1 MGVEDME
8 VKPDEWGTLAY
19 GLLACIAATCVTYL
33 ILRAW
38 PRQHY
43 PRFFA
48 AMAGV
53 ASVATMY
60 VFQIPGAGFALGAVG
75 ILLYIGVMG
84 GGALLS

>member
-1 MGVEDME
+1 M
-8 VKPDEWGTLAY
+8 KPDEWGTFAY
-19 GLLACIAATCVTYL
+19 GLLACIVATCVTYV

-53 ASVATMY
+53 ASVAAY
-60 VFQIPGAGFALGAVG
+60 PSGDDRSVRLR
-75 ILLYIGVMG
+75 
-84 GGALLS
+84 